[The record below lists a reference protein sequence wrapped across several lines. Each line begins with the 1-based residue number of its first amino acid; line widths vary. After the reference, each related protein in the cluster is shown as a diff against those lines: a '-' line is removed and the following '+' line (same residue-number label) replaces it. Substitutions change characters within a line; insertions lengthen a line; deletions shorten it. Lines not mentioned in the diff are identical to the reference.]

1 MKIIF
6 FSWWFGGINGCGT
19 TNHNVSMLQSS
30 HPVRTEVPGGL
41 FLSTVKCDE
50 KVALGLTLQIKQ
62 FLI

>member
-19 TNHNVSMLQSS
+19 TNHNIPMLQSS
-30 HPVRTEVPGGL
+30 HPVRAEVLGGP
-41 FLSTVKCDE
+41 FLSPVKCAE